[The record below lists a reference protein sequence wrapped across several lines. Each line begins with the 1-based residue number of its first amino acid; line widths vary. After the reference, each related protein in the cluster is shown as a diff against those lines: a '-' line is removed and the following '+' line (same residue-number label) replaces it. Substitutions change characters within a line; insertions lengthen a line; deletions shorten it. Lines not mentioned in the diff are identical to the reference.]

1 MTVNVKIKY
10 DHSFFLHFVFKQGP
24 KEQRYINL
32 KVINEKSRSRYIKIP
47 SFIEISSIIRK
58 IQGKE

>member
-1 MTVNVKIKY
+1 MII
-10 DHSFFLHFVFKQGP
+10 HFFCILSLN
-24 KEQRYINL
+24 RDLRINL

-47 SFIEISSIIRK
+47 SFIEISSKIRK